1 MRTPERKQLTRDL
14 FIYYKGFQKLR
25 VTLQRLQRDL
35 KKTDI
40 SKVCQL
46 QRASKTHQKLYQIVD
61 KPRRFVRITFPI
73 FICQQNLS
81 IPVSMI
87 GLMNVL

>member
-1 MRTPERKQLTRDL
+1 MRTPERKQLTRYL

-25 VTLQRLQRDL
+25 VTLKRLQRDF

-46 QRASKTHQKLYQIVD
+46 QRHQTHIRNFTKSSTNQDILSELHVSYLRAEFKFTSEHDRLY
-61 KPRRFVRITFPI
+61 
-73 FICQQNLS
+73 
-81 IPVSMI
+81 
-87 GLMNVL
+87 

>member
-1 MRTPERKQLTRDL
+1 MRINITFDILSMRTAERKQLTRDL

-46 QRASKTHQKLYQIVD
+46 QRHQKHIRNFIKSSTNQDVLSELLFPYLFASKT
-61 KPRRFVRITFPI
+61 
-73 FICQQNLS
+73 
-81 IPVSMI
+81 
-87 GLMNVL
+87 